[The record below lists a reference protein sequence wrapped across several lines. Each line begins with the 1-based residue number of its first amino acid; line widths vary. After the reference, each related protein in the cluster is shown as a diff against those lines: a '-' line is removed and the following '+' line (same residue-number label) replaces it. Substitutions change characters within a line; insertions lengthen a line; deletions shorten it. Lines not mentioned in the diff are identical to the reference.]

1 MMISNGL
8 ALQDQSGWFDVRT
21 FSASYVVGGRYELAT
36 GGSIRTVSFGI
47 TGGVGISASAGKS
60 WTWVLEGGAALDQ
73 ARRMFP
79 LSDPWLGNDLMLLVK
94 DQLKSLL
101 GGY

>member
-1 MMISNGL
+1 
-8 ALQDQSGWFDVRT
+8 
-21 FSASYVVGGRYELAT
+21 
-36 GGSIRTVSFGI
+36 
-47 TGGVGISASAGKS
+47 
-60 WTWVLEGGAALDQ
+60 LEGGAALDQ